1 MKICFYNL
9 TAGFKTGGLET
20 YCWEAGRALAR
31 QGHEVHIIGGT
42 GGVPRHDEVTFLGFS
57 YTARTRFPNFG
68 TRFRKFCERLSF
80 ARYAARALKEGD
92 YDAIVVNK
100 PYDFPVLWWLR
111 RKGFSGVTAMRSG
124 GTEFYAGDRFFA
136 GFVDLWLSTSA
147 YNAAQVE
154 ARYGH
159 AVTVIHNGV
168 DPEVFHP
175 APPPPLTRNHLGIPP
190 EVPLVVSTGR
200 LIGWKGLRL
209 IIQSLPEVA
218 DAHYLIVG
226 EGPDRSAL
234 ESLADQLEV
243 ADRVHFAG
251 EVAHDELPKLLQT
264 SDVFVQPSI
273 GEEAFGISVVEA
285 MSCGLPV
292 LASDQ
297 GGLREIV
304 VEGKTGHLVPAGDLS
319 AWRAALQKL
328 ADPLLRKRMGEAG
341 RERVLEHFTWAGN
354 AKHLVG
360 ILATAN
366 RA

>member
-42 GGVPRHDEVTFLGFS
+42 GGVPRHDEVAFFGFP
-57 YTARTRFPNFG
+57 YAARNRFPNFG

-80 ARYAARALKEGD
+80 ARQAATALKDGK
-92 YDAIVVNK
+92 YDAIIVNK

-111 RKGFSGVTAMRSG
+111 RKSFSGVTAMRSG

-136 GFVDLWLSTSA
+136 RSVDLWLSTSA

-154 ARYGH
+154 GRYGRS
-159 AVTVIHNGV
+159 VTVIHNGV
-168 DPEVFHP
+168 DPEIFSP
-175 APPPPLTRNHLGIPP
+175 TPSSPLPRNRLGIPP
-190 EVPLVVSTGR
+190 GAPLIVSTGR
-200 LIGWKGLRL
+200 LIGWKGLR
-209 IIQSLPEVA
+209 IIIRSLPEIT
-218 DAHYLIVG
+218 DAHYLIIG
-226 EGPDRSAL
+226 EGPDRSPL
-234 ESLADQLEV
+234 GELANQLSV

-251 EVAHDELPKLLQT
+251 EVAHDELPKLLRAC
-264 SDVFVQPSI
+264 DVFVQPSI

-304 VEGKTGHLVPAGDLS
+304 IEGETGRLLEAGNLPA
-319 AWRAALQKL
+319 WKAALQES
-328 ADPLLRKRMGEAG
+328 ADPAVRKRMGEAG
-341 RERVLEHFTWAGN
+341 RKRVIEHFTWAGN
-354 AKHLVG
+354 AKRLVEK
-360 ILATAN
+360 LVAEKPA
-366 RA
+366 